1 MNAKLSRKSFLKISA
16 LGATGAAFTVNPL
29 LAATKEPVQKSSKK
43 TSASDIVNVALIG
56 CGAQGPGVARSF
68 MGLNDVRCIAGCDVY
83 ELKRNKFQQ
92 TVEQNYSSK
101 GVSTKDFKMYENFE
115 ELLGNK
121 DVDAVIIATPDHW
134 HALIGVAAC
143 QAGKDLYVEKPLAF
157 SVFEGEQLV
166 KAVRKYSRIM
176 QTGSMQRSMPTFEQ
190 MAKIA
195 RSGVLGK
202 ISTIYAPVGAAPH
215 DIDYKEQPVPAGLN
229 WDKWLGPLSTEF
241 YYNEELCPTGG
252 GWGGWR
258 WHKGLGGGYTTDWGA
273 HMFDCAQWAIGKD
286 GNGPITIIPPEE
298 SKYKKLTYVY
308 DNGIEMIQAFDPW
321 DGNRGNSVKI
331 IGENGWIFASRS
343 NYYCSDPAWS
353 REGKDDTNMPA
364 PSQGGGRPPQGGVPG
379 QGGAPQGGAPA
390 QTGAPQGGAPAQ
402 TGAPQGGAPQAG
414 APQRPGFVAGVGRD
428 GNEINQK
435 HYRSFI
441 DGIKTRID
449 PNTPI
454 EVGQSSAVVCNIG
467 NIAYDLKRTLTWNPL
482 IDRFMKDDEANNHR
496 IMKYKMR
503 APYQIDN
510 I

>member
-1 MNAKLSRKSFLKISA
+1 MSSKLSRKNFLRVSA

-29 LAATKEPVQKSSKK
+29 LAATNQAAQRNSRQ
-43 TSASDIVNVALIG
+43 TAASDIVNVALIG

-83 ELKRNKFQQ
+83 QLKRDKFQA
-92 TVEQNYSSK
+92 TVNETYSAK

-115 ELLGNK
+115 ELMTNK
-121 DVDAVIIATPDHW
+121 DIDAVIIATPDHW

-143 QAGKDLYVEKPLAF
+143 QAGKDIYVEKPMAF
-157 SVFEGEQLV
+157 TVFEGQQLV
-166 KAVRKYSRIM
+166 KATRKYNRIM
-176 QTGSMQRSMPTFEQ
+176 QTGSMQRSMPTFEH

-202 ISTIYAPVGAAPH
+202 ISTIYAPVGDAPH
-215 DIDYKEQPVPAGLN
+215 EIDYEQQPVPAGLN
-229 WDKWLGPLSTEF
+229 WDKWLGPLSTKY

-286 GNGPITIIPPEE
+286 GNGPVTVIPPEE

-308 DNGIEMIQAFDPW
+308 DNGIEMIQAPDPW

-331 IGENGWIFASRS
+331 YGENGWIFASRS
-343 NYYCSDPAWS
+343 DYYCSNPEWS
-353 REGKDDTNMPA
+353 REGKDDTKMPA
-364 PSQGGGRPPQGGVPG
+364 PP
-379 QGGAPQGGAPA
+379 APRVDPYAGMTEEQRTAAMAAAAAERAAQQAARAAAAAA
-390 QTGAPQGGAPAQ
+390 QTTP
-402 TGAPQGGAPQAG
+402 PQAG
-414 APQRPGFVAGVGRD
+414 AGGFVAGVNAD
-428 GNEINQK
+428 GNEVNQK

-441 DGIKTRID
+441 DGIKNRMD
-449 PNTPI
+449 PNTPV
-454 EVGQSSAVVCNIG
+454 EVGQSSAVLCNIG
-467 NIAYDLKRTLTWNPL
+467 NIAYDLKRTLNWNPL
-482 IDRFMKDDEANNHR
+482 IDKFMNDDEANNHR
-496 IMKYKMR
+496 IMKYQMR
-503 APYQIDN
+503 APFQIDN

>member
-1 MNAKLSRKSFLKISA
+1 MSSKLSRKSFLKVSA

-29 LAATKEPVQKSSKK
+29 IAATNPVAQANAQK
-43 TSASDIVNVALIG
+43 TAPSDIVNVALIG

-68 MGLNDVRCIAGCDVY
+68 MGLSDVRCVAGCDVY
-83 ELKRNKFQQ
+83 GLKRNQFQK
-92 TVEQNYSSK
+92 TVADSYSAQGINNK
-101 GVSTKDFKMYENFE
+101 GFKMYENFE
-115 ELLGNK
+115 DLLLNK

-134 HALIGVAAC
+134 HSLIGVAAC
-143 QAGKDLYVEKPLAF
+143 QAGKDIYVEKPMAF
-157 SVFEGEQLV
+157 TVYEGEQLV

-202 ISTIYAPVGAAPH
+202 ISIIYAPVGDPPH
-215 DIDYKEQPVPAGLN
+215 DIDYEAQPVPADLN
-229 WDKWLGPLSTEF
+229 WDKWLGPLSTQY

-286 GNGPITIIPPEE
+286 GNGPVTIIPPEE
-298 SKYKKLTYVY
+298 SKYKSLTYVY
-308 DNGIEMIQAFDPW
+308 DNGIEMVQHFDPW
-321 DGNRGNSVKI
+321 DGSRGNSVKI

-343 NYYCSDPAWS
+343 DFYCSNPEWS
-353 REGKDDTNMPA
+353 REGQDDSQMPA
-364 PSQGGGRPPQGGVPG
+364 PPPPRVDPYAGMTEEERTAAMAAAAAERAAQQAARAAEQAANP
-379 QGGAPQGGAPA
+379 PA
-390 QTGAPQGGAPAQ
+390 Q
-402 TGAPQGGAPQAG
+402 AG
-414 APQRPGFVAGVGRD
+414 GFVAGVGRD
-428 GNEINQK
+428 GNEVNQK

-441 DGIKTRID
+441 DGIKTRVD
-449 PNTPI
+449 PNTPV
-454 EVGQSSAVVCNIG
+454 ETGQSSAVLCNIG
-467 NIAYDLKRTLTWNPL
+467 NIAYDLKRTLQWNPL
-482 IDRFMKDDEANNHR
+482 IDQFMGDDEANNHR

-503 APYQIDN
+503 APYQIDV